1 MASGPGST
9 GPSGRSPYPPS
20 RQHRTRAAAARMS
33 IGENS
38 AVDESASHS
47 PFLQGLLRFS
57 PNNSAWSPHTQRNK
71 NKTRFFENQNNST
84 TNATAANENNDN
96 DDEDMVN
103 EAAIQ
108 DGIPIQHLRTLATQA
123 LLESPTQAAFY
134 ASLLYS
140 KTGKPQDA
148 LLLAQAN
155 LSSAQYTACLRILE
169 ESSLLQSDYPWEA
182 LLLACAALAA
192 ANEWSSLV
200 ELLEDACRMPASN
213 NSNTTTNTTT
223 FRSLAASQPLEDD
236 DEIGWESLK
245 RSIACAADE
254 GSIHP
259 LARICNWR
267 GLAYHETGH
276 GLRATLYW
284 KRALK
289 MDCQCQQAWEA
300 LLERNL
306 LNPGQAYQL
315 IQDLE
320 FPEQMDWLRSLYL
333 ARIELSP
340 QDRVLPESSSNAA
353 NATAA
358 TPSFALH
365 GTNLDASSIQL
376 SSPVVHF
383 QTPAGSANLNA
394 TTNDAAT
401 AKSSPIQA
409 DVDAA
414 FDKLW
419 NEHKLQNSP
428 QVLAM
433 AARRAFRRYE
443 WKDALSYC
451 QALAQF
457 DPNLSDAAFCYVAT
471 LVVLGHKRVLF
482 RLGHEWVDADPK
494 SAQAWFAVGSYY
506 YCCERYHIAQ
516 RHFCR
521 ATRLDPQ
528 CSEAWIAFGC
538 SFAAC
543 DESDQA
549 LASFRA
555 AQRLSPGEHT
565 SLLYMGMEYVRT
577 NHLVLAHYF
586 LQSALSASG
595 GDPLCLHELGVL
607 AAQKGE
613 HTAAIPW
620 FQRALAA
627 AVGADSAEESIEHCQ
642 DPYWEPTIFN
652 LGHSYRK
659 TRQFELAAQCFGRCV
674 ALCPEKFSTYAAL
687 AFTYH
692 LMTDLD
698 KAIDYYHQALS
709 CKPDDPFSTEMLN
722 RALREAL
729 TSTLRLSDSAPA
741 IEKKSL
747 RTDRPLFM
755 SPNTDVP
762 GKDDSMMSEDMESDV
777 DMSAM

>member
-1 MASGPGST
+1 MASGGPGST
-9 GPSGRSPYPPS
+9 GPSGRSPYPPT

-33 IGENS
+33 LGENS

-47 PFLQGLLRFS
+47 PFLHGLLRFS
-57 PNNSAWSPHTQRNK
+57 PSNSAWSPHNRSNRS
-71 NKTRFFENQNNST
+71 KTRFFDHQNNTTT
-84 TNATAANENNDN
+84 TNANAANENNDN
-96 DDEDMVN
+96 DDEEMDN
-103 EAAIQ
+103 EAAMK
-108 DGIPIQHLRTLATQA
+108 DGIPIQHLRSLATQA
-123 LLESPTQAAFY
+123 LLESPSQAAFY

-140 KTGKPQDA
+140 KTGKPHDA

-155 LSSAQYTACLRILE
+155 LSSAQYSACLRILE
-169 ESSLLQSDYPWEA
+169 ESNLLQSDYPWEA

-200 ELLEDACRMPASN
+200 ELLEDACRLPAGSN
-213 NSNTTTNTTT
+213 NNPSTNTTT
-223 FRSLAASQPLEDD
+223 FRSLAISQPLDDD

-245 RSIACAADE
+245 RSIVWTADE
-254 GSIHP
+254 GYIHP
-259 LARICNWR
+259 LARICDWR
-267 GLAYHETGH
+267 GRAYNETGH
-276 GLRATLYW
+276 GIRASLYW

-306 LNPGQAYQL
+306 LTPAQAYQL
-315 IQDLE
+315 IQNLE
-320 FPEQMDWLRSLYL
+320 FPAQMDWLRSLYL

-340 QDRVLPESSSNAA
+340 QDRVLSEGGSKAA
-353 NATAA
+353 AAT

-376 SSPVVHF
+376 SSPVVNF
-383 QTPAGSANLNA
+383 QTPAGSVNLNS
-394 TTNDAAT
+394 TTDDTTVAR
-401 AKSSPIQA
+401 SSPIQA
-409 DVDAA
+409 EVDAA
-414 FDKLW
+414 FEKLW

-471 LVVLGHKRVLF
+471 LVVMGHKRVLF

-506 YCCERYHIAQ
+506 YCCERHHIAQ

-577 NHLVLAHYF
+577 NHLALAHYF

-613 HTAAIPW
+613 HMASIPW
-620 FQRALAA
+620 FQRALVA
-627 AVGADSAEESIEHCQ
+627 AVGGDNTEESIERCQ

-652 LGHSYRK
+652 LGHAYRK
-659 TRQFELAAQCFGRCV
+659 TRKFEKAAQCFRRCV

-692 LMTDLD
+692 LVPDLD

-729 TSTLRLSDSAPA
+729 TSTLRLSDGVPT
-741 IEKKSL
+741 IGKKSL
-747 RTDRPLFM
+747 RADRPLFM
-755 SPNTDVP
+755 SPHSDMS

-777 DMSAM
+777 DMGAM